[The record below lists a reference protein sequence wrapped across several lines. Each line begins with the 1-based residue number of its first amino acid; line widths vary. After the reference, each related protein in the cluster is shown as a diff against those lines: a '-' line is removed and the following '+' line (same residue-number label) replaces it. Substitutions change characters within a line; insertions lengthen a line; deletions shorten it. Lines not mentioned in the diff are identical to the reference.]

1 MRDAGSDGKGK
12 RQVQQ
17 RGVSDAVT
25 FFLCTSYSTMS
36 PITRRQKRQERVNY
50 AESSSDA
57 SDSEDENFDSS
68 DMSEDD
74 EPATKKK
81 TPTRSNQW
89 AELQRA
95 RAQQRRSQW
104 KAAVS
109 KRKKPTIAPRSI
121 KR

>member
-1 MRDAGSDGKGK
+1 MYVR
-12 RQVQQ
+12 
-17 RGVSDAVT
+17 VSDAVT
-25 FFLCTSYSTMS
+25 FFLSLTM
-36 PITRRQKRQERVNY
+36 PPTTRRQQRQQRQDRVNY
-50 AESSSDA
+50 AESSSDH

-68 DMSEDD
+68 DMSE
-74 EPATKKK
+74 EEATIKKK
-81 TPTRSNQW
+81 TPTRSNHW

-104 KAAVS
+104 KAAVT